1 MTAEPPTESTLSSE
15 DRVFLRSLAD
25 MLRTQSDF
33 FLARRRE
40 DPALQVYAGTVMVWR
55 HSRFCSV
62 SELFEHCARHGW
74 NDMIFEAWAYETAA
88 GIHRIARE
96 LEGDAREALLV
107 YARAEGVMDVLFSE
121 AMEAIEEARHYLY
134 EE

>member
-1 MTAEPPTESTLSSE
+1 MTAAPPTESTLSAE
-15 DRVFLRSLAD
+15 DHAFLRSFSD

-40 DPALQVYAGTVMVWR
+40 DPELQVHAGAVMVWR
-55 HSRFCSV
+55 QGRFRSI

-74 NDMIFEAWAYETAA
+74 NNMIFEAWAYETAV
-88 GIHRIARE
+88 GVHRIARE
-96 LEGDAREALLV
+96 LKGDARAALLV
-107 YARAEGVMDVLFSE
+107 YAQIVGVMDVLFSE
-121 AMEAIEEARHYLY
+121 AIAAIEEARNCLY

>member
-1 MTAEPPTESTLSSE
+1 MPAAPPTESTLTFE
-15 DRVFLRSLAD
+15 DHAFLRSLAE
-25 MLRTQSDF
+25 MLRSQGEF

-40 DPALQVYAGTVMVWR
+40 DPELQVYAGTVRVW
-55 HSRFCSV
+55 HQGRFWSV
-62 SELFEHCARHGW
+62 RELFEQCARHGW
-74 NDMIFEAWAYETAA
+74 NDLIFEAWAYETAV
-88 GIHRIARE
+88 GVHRIARE

-121 AMEAIEEARHYLY
+121 AMAAIEEARRCLY